1 MNEPKINKLNLTEIA
16 LKYKTD
22 KATTHSYTQHY
33 DFHFE
38 RLRNENIKLLEIGIG
53 GYTDPNE
60 GGGSLKMW
68 KEYFNNG
75 NIYAF
80 DIEKKIGLDD
90 DRIKIYQ
97 GSQTDNNF
105 LSSIIDEIGEL
116 DIVVDDGSH
125 VPSHIIDTFNF
136 IFPRIKMGGI
146 YVVEDTQTSYWKSM
160 GGDYKNH
167 SNLNTTMNYFKNLSD
182 GLNFREFV
190 EPGYQPTYLDLNI
203 FSIHFYHNLIFIYKG
218 DNSEESNIVVNNIGN
233 SWVY

>member
-1 MNEPKINKLNLTEIA
+1 MKTLTEIA
-16 LKYKTD
+16 RQYKTD
-22 KATTHSYTQHY
+22 KANEHSYTGHY
-33 DFHFE
+33 EFHFD
-38 RLRNENIKLLEIGIG
+38 RMRNENIKILEIGIG
-53 GYTDPNE
+53 GYSESTE

-68 KEYFNNG
+68 RDYFTKA
-75 NIYAF
+75 NIYGF
-80 DIEKKIGLDD
+80 DIQPKIDINE
-90 DRIKIYQ
+90 DRIKIWQ
-97 GSQTDNNF
+97 GNQVDDDF
-105 LSSIIDEIGEL
+105 LSHIIDEIGEL

-125 VPSHIIDTFNF
+125 LSEHVIHTFNF
-136 IFPRIKMGGI
+136 IFPRMKTGGI

-203 FSIHFYHNLIFIYKG
+203 YSIHFYHNLIFIYKG